1 MCGGVILDQGVGWV
15 GVIGVAELLSK
26 TTLTEEQREY
36 LNIIRVSGD
45 NLLRIISD
53 ILDLSKI
60 ETHKL
65 VLERAQFGVRELL
78 TESLSLFQVI
88 AQEKGIKVLDRPH
101 HRDVDCWFTTSIW
114 SPSSIPLC
122 SRAVVVGSGPWC
134 ASLGG
139 GRCAALA
146 PSAHKL
152 VRKQPQI
159 HAQVCDRIP
168 CMYLSRARV
177 GNLFQLAH
185 L

>member
-1 MCGGVILDQGVGWV
+1 MCGGVIVDRGVGWV
-15 GVIGVAELLSK
+15 GVIGVAELLLK

-78 TESLSLFQVI
+78 TESLSLLQVI

-101 HRDVDCWFTTSIW
+101 HRDVDVNGSERYFLLALTIARVTHFQNVASIKWSFWKKRPTLICNSVMTSI
-114 SPSSIPLC
+114 
-122 SRAVVVGSGPWC
+122 
-134 ASLGG
+134 
-139 GRCAALA
+139 
-146 PSAHKL
+146 
-152 VRKQPQI
+152 
-159 HAQVCDRIP
+159 
-168 CMYLSRARV
+168 
-177 GNLFQLAH
+177 
-185 L
+185 

>member
-15 GVIGVAELLSK
+15 GVIGVADLLLK

-78 TESLSLFQVI
+78 TESLSLLQVI

-101 HRDVDCWFTTSIW
+101 HMDYKFIC
-114 SPSSIPLC
+114 
-122 SRAVVVGSGPWC
+122 
-134 ASLGG
+134 
-139 GRCAALA
+139 
-146 PSAHKL
+146 
-152 VRKQPQI
+152 
-159 HAQVCDRIP
+159 
-168 CMYLSRARV
+168 
-177 GNLFQLAH
+177 
-185 L
+185 

>member
-45 NLLRIISD
+45 SLLRIISD

-101 HRDVDCWFTTSIW
+101 LVNHNSCVDKNRCTEDCDFIHSSFVVCIITHVDEKR
-114 SPSSIPLC
+114 PSF
-122 SRAVVVGSGPWC
+122 
-134 ASLGG
+134 
-139 GRCAALA
+139 AL
-146 PSAHKL
+146 
-152 VRKQPQI
+152 V
-159 HAQVCDRIP
+159 
-168 CMYLSRARV
+168 
-177 GNLFQLAH
+177 
-185 L
+185 

>member
-1 MCGGVILDQGVGWV
+1 M
-15 GVIGVAELLSK
+15 IGVAELLSK

-101 HRDVDCWFTTSIW
+101 PVNHNSSVDNNRCVKDCDFIHSSFIVRIITRVHEKC
-114 SPSSIPLC
+114 PSF
-122 SRAVVVGSGPWC
+122 
-134 ASLGG
+134 
-139 GRCAALA
+139 AL
-146 PSAHKL
+146 
-152 VRKQPQI
+152 V
-159 HAQVCDRIP
+159 
-168 CMYLSRARV
+168 
-177 GNLFQLAH
+177 
-185 L
+185 

>member
-1 MCGGVILDQGVGWV
+1 MCVWGGVILDPGVGLGWV

-78 TESLSLFQVI
+78 TESLSLLQVI
-88 AQEKGIKVLDRPH
+88 AQEKGIKVLDKP
-101 HRDVDCWFTTSIW
+101 
-114 SPSSIPLC
+114 
-122 SRAVVVGSGPWC
+122 
-134 ASLGG
+134 
-139 GRCAALA
+139 
-146 PSAHKL
+146 
-152 VRKQPQI
+152 
-159 HAQVCDRIP
+159 
-168 CMYLSRARV
+168 
-177 GNLFQLAH
+177 
-185 L
+185 